1 MSRRLLGEIAYEWG
15 AMINAL
21 VRQRGC
27 WPASLPGY
35 YSPVH
40 VNQLPWLCVSFVRVN
55 AGLQAAAS

>member
-40 VNQLPWLCVSFVRVN
+40 VNRLPWLRVSLVRVKC
-55 AGLQAAAS
+55 